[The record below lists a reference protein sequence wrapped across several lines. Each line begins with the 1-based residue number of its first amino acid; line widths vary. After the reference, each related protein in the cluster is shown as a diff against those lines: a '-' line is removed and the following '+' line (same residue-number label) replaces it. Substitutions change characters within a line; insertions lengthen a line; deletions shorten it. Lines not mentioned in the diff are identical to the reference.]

1 MEMTG
6 SLGLHV
12 PLLIM
17 AVTASGVSKLLGRSI
32 YDEMIELKGYKS
44 LPSLAVLSFD
54 VTDECI
60 DLQQTDI
67 GRYSPS

>member
-1 MEMTG
+1 MTAATTQTLSTAVIAMEMIG

-12 PLLIM
+12 PLLIV

-44 LPSLAVLSFD
+44 LPSLAVL
-54 VTDECI
+54 
-60 DLQQTDI
+60 
-67 GRYSPS
+67 